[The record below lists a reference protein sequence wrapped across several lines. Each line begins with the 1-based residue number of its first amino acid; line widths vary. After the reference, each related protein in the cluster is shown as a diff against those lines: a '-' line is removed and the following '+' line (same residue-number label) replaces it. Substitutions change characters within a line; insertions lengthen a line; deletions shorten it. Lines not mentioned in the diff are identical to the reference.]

1 MRIYL
6 GFLFL
11 MISQGI
17 VAQEENSLLWEIS
30 GNGLKES
37 SYLYGTMHVSQKIA
51 FRLDDGFYEALDKS
65 EMVAL
70 ESDPDTWLEDYG
82 PIRGNSIGYGTGFVS
97 KGFYIYPFSIKNP
110 NKEIVSSYLSLDD
123 RLV

>member
-11 MISQGI
+11 MISQGLF
-17 VAQEENSLLWEIS
+17 AQEENSLLWEIS
-30 GNGLKES
+30 GNNLKQS

-51 FRLDDGFYEALDKS
+51 FRLDDVFYEALDKS
-65 EMVAL
+65 EVVAL

-82 PIRGNSIGYGTGFVS
+82 KMRGSGIGFGTG
-97 KGFYIYPFSIKNP
+97 
-110 NKEIVSSYLSLDD
+110 L
-123 RLV
+123 